1 MTIKVRSIIF
11 SVSSRIRIQNSE
23 RRPGQLMDN
32 STLQSASKTK
42 WQQQCHRPQKL
53 CRPAISLVCCL
64 KRSNTIKIF
73 YQQPRH
79 LELNSKQLGAL
90 WEPRLMLFVQC
101 PDFHR
106 SEETC
111 AGDIRVQKPGPGIRS
126 VICREIVTLG
136 SGPAVSHPSPRH
148 NNITPVFVI

>member
-1 MTIKVRSIIF
+1 MVTIKVRSIIF
-11 SVSSRIRIQNSE
+11 SVKSRIRIQNSE
-23 RRPGQLMDN
+23 RRPGHYNLRVK
-32 STLQSASKTK
+32 QSGNNNVTGHKNCAV
-42 WQQQCHRPQKL
+42 H
-53 CRPAISLVCCL
+53 RPAISFVCCL

-111 AGDIRVQKPGPGIRS
+111 AGDIRVREPGPGIMA
-126 VICREIVTLG
+126 VICPEIVTLG
-136 SGPAVSHPSPRH
+136 SGPAVSHPAPD
-148 NNITPVFVI
+148 ITT

>member
-1 MTIKVRSIIF
+1 MSHLNRLGHNFGDHKSTQYNFSVRS
-11 SVSSRIRIQNSE
+11 RIQNTE
-23 RRPGQLMDN
+23 FRTQAWTTRHYNLRVK
-32 STLQSASKTK
+32 QSGNNNVTGHKNCAV
-42 WQQQCHRPQKL
+42 H
-53 CRPAISLVCCL
+53 RPAISFVCCL

-111 AGDIRVQKPGPGIRS
+111 AGDIRVREPGPGIRA
-126 VICREIVTLG
+126 VICPEIVTLG
-136 SGPAVSHPSPRH
+136 SGP
-148 NNITPVFVI
+148 TPAPDTTT

>member
-1 MTIKVRSIIF
+1 MSHLNRLGHNFGDHKSTEYNFQRQV
-11 SVSSRIRIQNSE
+11 QNENSE
-23 RRPGQLMDN
+23 HRPGDN

-53 CRPAISLVCCL
+53 CCPAISLVCCL

-79 LELNSKQLGAL
+79 LELNSKQVAAL

-111 AGDIRVQKPGPGIRS
+111 AGDIRVQKPGTGIRS

-136 SGPAVSHPSPRH
+136 SGPALSPPQPP
-148 NNITPVFVI
+148 T